1 MEVEQGAAT
10 EIFDR
15 IFLRVSKAM
24 IDDMAVARGT
34 RTKALGSSCVVLVEH
49 TLVATWADVSRT
61 SALSELIFQRR
72 AVNP

>member
-34 RTKALGSSCVVLVEH
+34 RTKALRSSCVVLVEH